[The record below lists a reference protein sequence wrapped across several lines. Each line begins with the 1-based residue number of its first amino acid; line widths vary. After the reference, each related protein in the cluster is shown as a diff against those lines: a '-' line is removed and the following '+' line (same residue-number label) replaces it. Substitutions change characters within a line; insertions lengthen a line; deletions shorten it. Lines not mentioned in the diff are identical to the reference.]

1 MMRIPFLSIIFFLS
15 VSLSPAESAELKG
28 PNVVLKAGS
37 IRVSSGVVLDP
48 DQIAEIRKGVQ
59 WELIVHIDLFRVWKY
74 WADEFILGRTFTQT
88 LRCDPVK
95 EEYVASSLSRNRL
108 LERRFSNCDRLLDWA
123 LNIREFRL
131 AGTDSLEP
139 SEYFIKV
146 TAESQLRRLPPFI
159 DLLFFFVKQKEFS
172 VTERS
177 SPFPAGGGR

>member
-1 MMRIPFLSIIFFLS
+1 MKRISLLSSILFLILSI
-15 VSLSPAESAELKG
+15 SPAGAAELKG
-28 PNVVLKAGS
+28 PNVVLQGES
-37 IRVSSGVVLDP
+37 IRVSSGILLDP
-48 DQIAEIRKGVQ
+48 DHVAEIKKGVQ
-59 WELIVHIDLFRVWKY
+59 WELIFHVDLFRVWRY

-95 EEYVASSLSRNRL
+95 EEYVASSLSGNRL
-108 LERRFSNCDRLLDWA
+108 LEKRFSNCDRLLDWA

-131 AGTDSLEP
+131 AGTGFLEP

-159 DLLFFFVKQKEFS
+159 DLLFFFVKQKEFR

-177 SPFPAGGGR
+177 SPFSVGGDR